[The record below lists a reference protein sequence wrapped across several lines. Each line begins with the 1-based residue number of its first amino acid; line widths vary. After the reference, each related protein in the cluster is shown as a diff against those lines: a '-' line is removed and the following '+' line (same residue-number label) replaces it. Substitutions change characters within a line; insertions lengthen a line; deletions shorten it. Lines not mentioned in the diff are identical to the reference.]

1 MSRTPLTY
9 YGGKQKL
16 AAQIAASELADELET
31 ANRRTADR
39 LEALLADC
47 QPTPE
52 LLGEDQNNK
61 EEASRSRPSPHR
73 GRRRSRQKGLSM
85 TDRPDIHHDL
95 HGCAG
100 EPFPETTADG
110 AEPTEATYLE
120 RVTLP
125 EREQAVARLVEESGF
140 SAEAHRGLRP
150 IYMRWTE
157 GEAMAWI
164 ECAADHPEA
173 VPFWKDDPYA

>member
-1 MSRTPLTY
+1 MTKP
-9 YGGKQKL
+9 
-16 AAQIAASELADELET
+16 
-31 ANRRTADR
+31 
-39 LEALLADC
+39 DC
-47 QPTPE
+47 QSTPE

-61 EEASRSRPSPHR
+61 EEASRSRGETNPPNPAKVERSTSARNAAWRTSALSSIRTLFALPPSPHR

-173 VPFWKDDPYA
+173 VPFWKDDQYA